1 MERAFRAEILRRA
14 PARLARRTV
23 LAGLA
28 REYTLEE
35 IVIVTRAGPARTLGL
50 TRKGHFGAGADGDVA
65 LLRDAG
71 DAATTFAVP
80 VAVFKD
86 GVLVAREG
94 EIVATPPGRTF
105 HAAPRPG
112 LAAGQERFA
121 ALLPEAFAAS
131 HSWRWRLRA
140 AARGAGA
147 TRDDRRG
154 RGLRR
159 EESRGYGDRRR
170 RLLRNLRRAVR
181 ATPTRRP

>member
-1 MERAFRAEILRRA
+1 
-14 PARLARRTV
+14 
-23 LAGLA
+23 
-28 REYTLEE
+28 
-35 IVIVTRAGPARTLGL
+35 
-50 TRKGHFGAGADGDVA
+50 VA

-131 HSWRWRLRA
+131 HSVALGDFALPREAL
-140 AARGAGA
+140 ARPETIVAGA
-147 TRDDRRG
+147 
-154 RGLRR
+154 
-159 EESRGYGDRRR
+159 
-170 RLLRNLRRAVR
+170 A
-181 ATPTRRP
+181 